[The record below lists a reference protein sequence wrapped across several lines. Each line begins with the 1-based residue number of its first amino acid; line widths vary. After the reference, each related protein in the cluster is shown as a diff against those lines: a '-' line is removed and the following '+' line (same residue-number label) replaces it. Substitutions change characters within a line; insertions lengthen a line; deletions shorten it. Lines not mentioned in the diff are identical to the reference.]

1 MMLTVVD
8 RIGGSGPR
16 ALVTSR
22 RAFRRAREHPQRET
36 APRTRIRRTI
46 ARISAAGTACWL
58 GFGATPAEAA
68 DRAAMPAAQGVGT
81 LPLLAAMGIG
91 IAAAAVAVIAFL
103 QMTARARKIS
113 EDNGDASKEET
124 AADNVR
130 IAGDIERE
138 GPNNELK
145 FADNARKFADSAGEF
160 ADNERAAADSG
171 DPDAEFAAG
180 LGAQA
185 PDYTRPLPAMPARPE
200 AALPAEEGSPSLWG
214 VEGEFAGSG
223 FRVSERWLTLG
234 RDSSQC
240 GLAFPYDAGEVSRR
254 HCSLK
259 FEAERG
265 LFLLEDHD
273 SSNGTFLSGGER
285 LEPGIVYEL
294 RPGSR
299 FSLSGTRHWFEVQ
312 V

>member
-1 MMLTVVD
+1 MLTVVD
-8 RIGGSGPR
+8 RIGRSGPR
-16 ALVTSR
+16 ALVTSG
-22 RAFRRAREHPQRET
+22 RAFGRAREHPQRET
-36 APRTRIRRTI
+36 APGTRIRRKI
-46 ARISAAGTACWL
+46 ARLSAAGTACWL
-58 GFGATPAEAA
+58 GFGATSAEAA

-103 QMTARARKIS
+103 QMTARAKNIP
-113 EDNGDASKEET
+113 EDDGDVLEEK
-124 AADNVR
+124 AD
-130 IAGDIERE
+130 
-138 GPNNELK
+138 
-145 FADNARKFADSAGEF
+145 
-160 ADNERAAADSG
+160 ADNELGGADTALGAADTDRREPASVLQTAGGERAGDPG

-185 PDYTRPLPAMPARPE
+185 PDYTRPLPAMPAGPE
-200 AALPAEEGSPSLWG
+200 AALPAEEGSPRLWG

-223 FRVSERWLTLG
+223 FRVTERWLTLG
-234 RDSSQC
+234 RDSTQC
-240 GLAFPYDAGEVSRR
+240 GLAFPYNAGEVSRR

>member
-1 MMLTVVD
+1 MLTVVD

-22 RAFRRAREHPQRET
+22 RAFRRAGELPQRET

-81 LPLLAAMGIG
+81 LPLLAAVGIG

-113 EDNGDASKEET
+113 EDNGDVFEEET
-124 AADNVR
+124 AADN
-130 IAGDIERE
+130 ER
-138 GPNNELK
+138 G
-145 FADNARKFADSAGEF
+145 
-160 ADNERAAADSG
+160 AADSG

-185 PDYTRPLPAMPARPE
+185 PDYTRPLPAMPAGPE